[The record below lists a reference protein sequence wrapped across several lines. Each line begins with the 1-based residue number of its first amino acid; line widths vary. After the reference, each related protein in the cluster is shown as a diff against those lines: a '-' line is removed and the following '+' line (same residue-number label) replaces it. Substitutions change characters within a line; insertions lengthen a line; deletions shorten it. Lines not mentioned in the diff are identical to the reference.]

1 MHLRQISPSW
11 ALTAWVGLTVSA
23 ALFGQT
29 PDTPPSGSRVPPSV
43 PTNPTPTPGMT
54 TRQPGNLPNQNTQQP
69 EFMQRPVYVSGKVTL
84 DDGTPPPES
93 VVMQMVCNASPR
105 SVGYTDSKGRFSID
119 LGNRNNSAIFADASQ
134 SGTGG
139 SPGPGGFGNTN
150 SLGQSQ
156 SSARGG
162 SETSFLGCDLQA
174 SLPGFRSDSVNL
186 GNRRSLDNPEVGTLV
201 LHRLGNVQGL
211 TISATSAMAPKDAKK
226 AFDKGFNEI
235 KKSKWENAEKELSK
249 AVEVYPK
256 YAAAWYQL
264 GVAQQAQQN
273 VEGARKSYAQAL
285 AADSKFVSPYQQLA
299 ILAAHDNNWKDVALE
314 TDLLLKL
321 NPVDFPQAWFYNA
334 LANYHL
340 QNLDAAEKSA
350 RQGLDS
356 DAAHRIPKL
365 EHLLGVVLAQ
375 KQDYPGAVEH
385 MRSYLK
391 RNPGAGD
398 VELVKKQLAEIE
410 KVTAPQAAKKAP
422 AELEQP

>member
-1 MHLRQISPSW
+1 MHLRHVSPSW
-11 ALTAWVGLTVSA
+11 ALAAWAGLTVTA
-23 ALFGQT
+23 ALFAQT
-29 PDTPPSGSRVPPSV
+29 AGTPTGGSRGTPTVPTTPP
-43 PTNPTPTPGMT
+43 PGTT
-54 TRQPGNLPNQNTQQP
+54 TRQPGNLPNQQTQQP
-69 EFMQRPVYVSGKVTL
+69 DFMQRPIYISGKVTL

-134 SGTGG
+134 SGSGSFGG
-139 SPGPGGFGNTN
+139 GGFGNTN
-150 SLGQSQ
+150 SPGQSQ
-156 SSARGG
+156 STGRGG
-162 SETSFLGCDLQA
+162 SETTFMGCDLQA

-211 TISATSAMAPKDAKK
+211 TISATSALAPKDAKK
-226 AFDKGFNEI
+226 AYDKGFNEI

-264 GVAQQAQQN
+264 GVAQQAQAN
-273 VEGARKSYAQAL
+273 LEGARKSYAQAL
-285 AADSKFVSPYQQLA
+285 AADAKFVSPYQQLA
-299 ILAAHDNNWKDVALE
+299 LLAARDNNWKDVAFE
-314 TDLLLKL
+314 TDRLLKL
-321 NPVDFPQAWFYNA
+321 NPIDFPQAWFYNA

-340 QNLDAAEKSA
+340 QNLDVAEKSA

-356 DAAHRIPKL
+356 DSGHRIPKL
-365 EHLLGVVLAQ
+365 EHLLGIVLAQ

-385 MRSYLK
+385 MRSYLT

-398 VELVKKQLAEIE
+398 VDLVRKQLAEIE
-410 KVTAPQAAKKAP
+410 KATATQAAKKSP
-422 AELEQP
+422 ADPEQPKQ